1 MAKTKWTQADVD
13 RVKSMMVGIT
23 PVKPRK
29 LANTPKIPQSEPIGL
44 THIKSVLKRKGM
56 PFEVEWKFLTKR
68 KFKFDLAILNF
79 KCAIEYEGLMSKKSR
94 HTTLTGYSKDCE
106 KYNLA
111 VINGWHVFRYTAKN
125 YKDFEQNLI
134 EFMLNYHFIHKQ

>member
-1 MAKTKWTQADVD
+1 MAKTRWTAADVE
-13 RVKSMMVGIT
+13 RVQRKMAGEV
-23 PVKPRK
+23 PVKPKK
-29 LANTPKIPQSEPIGL
+29 LANAPVIPKSDPIGL
-44 THIKSVLKRKGM
+44 THIKSVLKRKGI

-111 VINGWHVFRYTAKN
+111 VINGWHVLRYTAMN
-125 YKDFEQNLI
+125 YKDFESNLI
-134 EFMLNYHFIHKQ
+134 EFLLNYNYNN